1 MKFRFFLFILL
12 SIANAFASDLDFT
25 LVNQTA
31 RSFEGLYITASDN
44 KDWDANLLL
53 DGKVL
58 AAGGKTQVRFKSD
71 AISEAWDFNLVD
83 DEGLSV
89 TFDKVK
95 LAGVDTVTLKDVN
108 GKITA
113 EIEKVANLLLVFWG
127 VLAHRTRE
135 NFRRAVIHSMLE
147 KIIRDFMT
155 IWTMIDPISNLAL
168 FSGLTAA
175 SHRTERRRIP
185 WRASLYAAIVLVVAV
200 VIGQILLDAMVIRL
214 RSLQIAGGFIRFIF
228 GLQMLFG

>member
-1 MKFRFFLFILL
+1 MKFRFFLLILL
-12 SIANAFASDLDFT
+12 LSVANAFASDLDFT

-58 AAGGKTQVRFKSD
+58 AAGEKIQVRFKSD
-71 AISEAWDFNLVD
+71 ARSEIWDLNLVD

-95 LAGVDTVTLKDVN
+95 LAGVDTVTLKDVD

-113 EIEKVANLLLVFWG
+113 EIE
-127 VLAHRTRE
+127 
-135 NFRRAVIHSMLE
+135 
-147 KIIRDFMT
+147 
-155 IWTMIDPISNLAL
+155 
-168 FSGLTAA
+168 
-175 SHRTERRRIP
+175 
-185 WRASLYAAIVLVVAV
+185 
-200 VIGQILLDAMVIRL
+200 
-214 RSLQIAGGFIRFIF
+214 
-228 GLQMLFG
+228 

>member
-1 MKFRFFLFILL
+1 MKFPFFLFTLL
-12 SIANAFASDLDFT
+12 SVANALASDLDFT

-31 RSFEGLYITASDN
+31 RSFEGLYITDSNN

-58 AAGGKTQVRFKSD
+58 SAGGKIRVRFKND
-71 AISEAWDFNLVD
+71 AKSETWDFNLVD

-113 EIEKVANLLLVFWG
+113 EIE
-127 VLAHRTRE
+127 
-135 NFRRAVIHSMLE
+135 
-147 KIIRDFMT
+147 
-155 IWTMIDPISNLAL
+155 
-168 FSGLTAA
+168 
-175 SHRTERRRIP
+175 
-185 WRASLYAAIVLVVAV
+185 
-200 VIGQILLDAMVIRL
+200 
-214 RSLQIAGGFIRFIF
+214 
-228 GLQMLFG
+228 

>member
-1 MKFRFFLFILL
+1 MKFPFFLFILL

-31 RSFEGLYITASDN
+31 RSFEGVYITDSAN

-53 DGKVL
+53 NGKVL
-58 AAGGKTQVRFKSD
+58 AAGGKIQVRFKSD
-71 AISEAWDFNLVD
+71 ARSETWDFNLVD

-113 EIEKVANLLLVFWG
+113 EIE
-127 VLAHRTRE
+127 
-135 NFRRAVIHSMLE
+135 
-147 KIIRDFMT
+147 
-155 IWTMIDPISNLAL
+155 
-168 FSGLTAA
+168 
-175 SHRTERRRIP
+175 
-185 WRASLYAAIVLVVAV
+185 
-200 VIGQILLDAMVIRL
+200 
-214 RSLQIAGGFIRFIF
+214 
-228 GLQMLFG
+228 

>member
-12 SIANAFASDLDFT
+12 LGVANAFASDLDFT

-31 RSFEGLYITASDN
+31 RSFEGIYITDANN
-44 KDWDANLLL
+44 KDWDANLLV

-58 AAGGKTQVRFKSD
+58 AAGGKIQVRFKSD
-71 AISEAWDFNLVD
+71 AKSETWDFNLVD

-113 EIEKVANLLLVFWG
+113 EIE
-127 VLAHRTRE
+127 
-135 NFRRAVIHSMLE
+135 
-147 KIIRDFMT
+147 
-155 IWTMIDPISNLAL
+155 
-168 FSGLTAA
+168 
-175 SHRTERRRIP
+175 
-185 WRASLYAAIVLVVAV
+185 
-200 VIGQILLDAMVIRL
+200 
-214 RSLQIAGGFIRFIF
+214 
-228 GLQMLFG
+228 